1 MTNQGN
7 AGSTDWDYRMNG
19 YSERSL
25 EMLKSEEGQ
34 LNAIYACYGSAAQR
48 GQLFEVSLERLV
60 ALLNDWLGNDD
71 SVIGLE
77 RKTLGQLLLLFK
89 KKFVE
94 EIDEW
99 VPEFLD
105 EARKRRNFL
114 IHEYFVERDNQM
126 STESGR
132 FAILTEL
139 ADIEAQLRR
148 GEDLVNGLRVAVE
161 ETKMGERKEE
171 VEGKTIFSVK
181 LRSQ

>member
-1 MTNQGN
+1 
-7 AGSTDWDYRMNG
+7 
-19 YSERSL
+19 
-25 EMLKSEEGQ
+25 
-34 LNAIYACYGSAAQR
+34 
-48 GQLFEVSLERLV
+48 
-60 ALLNDWLGNDD
+60 
-71 SVIGLE
+71 
-77 RKTLGQLLLLFK
+77 
-89 KKFVE
+89 
-94 EIDEW
+94 
-99 VPEFLD
+99 
-105 EARKRRNFL
+105 
-114 IHEYFVERDNQM
+114 M